1 MNGNFT
7 SSELNREE
15 KKKTLEK
22 KQLYFIRPFYS
33 VNQEIQLLTVWRN
46 NKLEFF
52 EALSSHV

>member
-1 MNGNFT
+1 MNGNFI

-33 VNQEIQLLTVWRN
+33 VNQGIQLLTVWRN

-52 EALSSHV
+52 EALSSNV

>member
-1 MNGNFT
+1 MNGNFI

-33 VNQEIQLLTVWRN
+33 VNQGIQLLTVRRN